1 VAGVPK
7 AKFCCIG
14 NQYSNSVNL
23 QLEFSFLFR
32 SCLSVSVKFKKI
44 SGSVF
49 KSSGSLFRRSGGKWC
64 VDVGRVG
71 GVVDFKK
78 KKSGLLMGRGVV
90 GGFRGGC
97 EKKSGCRVNS
107 SNLCTVI
114 SEGGFDVSKK
124 LGSILKLNFKYFLLI
139 PLNYN

>member
-1 VAGVPK
+1 M
-7 AKFCCIG
+7 
-14 NQYSNSVNL
+14 
-23 QLEFSFLFR
+23 
-32 SCLSVSVKFKKI
+32 
-44 SGSVF
+44 
-49 KSSGSLFRRSGGKWC
+49 GSLFRRSGGKWC

-78 KKSGLLMGRGVV
+78 KKKWFVDGKRSGGWI
-90 GGFRGGC
+90 GGEEWWVDFEVDVR
-97 EKKSGCRVNS
+97 KRVDVVNS

-114 SEGGFDVSKK
+114 SEGRFDVSKK

>member
-44 SGSVF
+44 SGSVCLKVLEACF
-49 KSSGSLFRRSGGKWC
+49 
-64 VDVGRVG
+64 G
-71 GVVDFKK
+71 GVGESGAWMWDELEEWSISRR

-90 GGFRGGC
+90 GGLGERSGGW
-97 EKKSGCRVNS
+97 
-107 SNLCTVI
+107 I
-114 SEGGFDVSKK
+114 SRWM
-124 LGSILKLNFKYFLLI
+124 
-139 PLNYN
+139 